1 MQALSLTWPSIGS
14 MADVP
19 EDLLEQIKELERLF
33 TVDQAKL
40 KEITNHFVNELTK
53 GDHSNFGFRICPLLT

>member
-1 MQALSLTWPSIGS
+1 

-33 TVDQAKL
+33 TVDRPKL
-40 KEITNHFVNELTK
+40 KDITDHFVSELTK
-53 GDHSNFGFRICPLLT
+53 GEQNEPLVLSYVHC

>member
-1 MQALSLTWPSIGS
+1 

-33 TVDQAKL
+33 TVSQAKL
-40 KEITNHFVNELTK
+40 KEITNHFVKELTK
-53 GDHSNFGFRICPLLT
+53 GIYSSLRFGPFVLLT